1 MPPFLLGIGE
11 YNQKAW
17 NSFIQNKVRPLCV
30 KLAQEM
36 TRKLILNPD
45 WYLKFNTLNLLD
57 WDVVTISQVFGT
69 LFDRGIV
76 TGNEVRD
83 RLGLDPKEDLDQL
96 LVLENYI
103 PADKAADQLKLAQG
117 E

>member
-1 MPPFLLGIGE
+1 M
-11 YNQKAW
+11 
-17 NSFIQNKVRPLCV
+17 
-30 KLAQEM
+30 
-36 TRKLILNPD
+36 
-45 WYLKFNTLNLLD
+45 
-57 WDVVTISQVFGT
+57 VTISQVFGV